1 MSSYQ
6 PDIIKRFMDKVKITD
21 TCWLWTA
28 SMKTERYG
36 AFNLNKKIQFSHRV
50 AYRLFIG
57 EIPDN
62 MEVCHQ
68 CDVTTC
74 VNPKHLFLGTHKDNM
89 MDSAKKGRLNNSRA
103 KLNPEKIRYIRKQY
117 SQGVNQADLCREF
130 NYSTGNMSNIISGKS
145 WAHVV

>member
-6 PDIIKRFMDKVKITD
+6 PNIIKRFMDKVKITD
-21 TCWLWTA
+21 TCWIWTA

-36 AFNLNKKIQFSHRV
+36 AFNLNKKVQFSHRV

-68 CDVTTC
+68 CDTTTC

-89 MDSAKKGRLNNSRA
+89 MDSAKKGRLNNPKA
-103 KLNPEKIRYIRKQY
+103 KLNPDKIRYIRKQHR
-117 SQGVNQADLCREF
+117 QGVSQADLCREF
-130 NYSTGNMSNIISGKS
+130 NYSTGSMSNIISGKS
-145 WAHVV
+145 WSHVV